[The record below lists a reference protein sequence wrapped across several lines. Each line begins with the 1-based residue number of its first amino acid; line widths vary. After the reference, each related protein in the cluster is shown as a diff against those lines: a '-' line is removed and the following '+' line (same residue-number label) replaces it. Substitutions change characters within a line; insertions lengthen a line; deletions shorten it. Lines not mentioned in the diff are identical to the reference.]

1 MHLGCLLPGR
11 SPRIATT
18 FQPSWAT
25 LGSMGIRPDDS
36 KTALGA
42 LLRRHALLAA
52 YLDAVNR
59 IDGPNHRRRAAELRL
74 VHRPRRDLPA
84 CRVVQFPQRAPS
96 RAGEASPTERPA
108 SERFGAKQRGVVQTS
123 NPTGWKLIERVMF
136 FAWSREAQKNEVGG
150 LSVRTLRFQQSKPC
164 HPGA

>member
-1 MHLGCLLPGR
+1 MHLGGLLPGR

-36 KTALGA
+36 KTALRA

-59 IDGPNHRRRAAELRL
+59 IDGPNHRCRAAELRL
-74 VHRPRRDLPA
+74 VHRPRRDLPPA
-84 CRVVQFPQRAPS
+84 ECCNFRKVPPN
-96 RAGEASPTERPA
+96 RAGKASPTHLPA
-108 SERFGAKQRGVVQTS
+108 SERCGAT
-123 NPTGWKLIERVMF
+123 
-136 FAWSREAQKNEVGG
+136 
-150 LSVRTLRFQQSKPC
+150 
-164 HPGA
+164 